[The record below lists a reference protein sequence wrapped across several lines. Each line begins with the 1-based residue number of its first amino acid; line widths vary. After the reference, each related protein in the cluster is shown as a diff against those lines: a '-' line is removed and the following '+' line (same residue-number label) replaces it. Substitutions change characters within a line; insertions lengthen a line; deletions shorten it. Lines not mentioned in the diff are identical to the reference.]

1 MECLIYFISSNDDDE
16 SNGGNGGV
24 MKWIEEK
31 ESQYGYLHCQYHF
44 FKFLFFSFA
53 LNCNQI
59 WQWQQAS
66 EHNRNEFFR
75 KKNWS
80 IGSCFRRIQIKYTI
94 RYHDFRKWN
103 FFVWKNNQ
111 MSKYCLIRRDRG
123 ERKEIRR
130 KKAHESFL
138 SIQLS
143 LDGKM
148 TQLFVDE

>member
-44 FKFLFFSFA
+44 FKFLFLSLWIVIRYGNDNKQVNTIEMNF
-53 LNCNQI
+53 L
-59 WQWQQAS
+59 
-66 EHNRNEFFR
+66 E